1 MTRHH
6 WLACFTMFLAEKIH
20 KGTPSEKKDGKNT
33 QTWCGNSQQP
43 KTCKLQNNNPLKKHK
58 YSIGVR
64 CGNGKRNWE
73 TLKKARGSSFLLK
86 MLWSHTLVHQRWSA
100 SRWLQVSQIH
110 LIVDSHLLSRFR
122 WQQGWLILWL
132 ISSEREPSSV
142 SKTHSPRQKLSFH
155 GNMETKVGFRS
166 IHWWGGLHA
175 LEFVWALSI
184 RVSLVK
190 LRSSDIDGTLV
201 GTDNELFP
209 MSDQK
214 QRRRRRNN
222 QGKDE
227 KEVAL
232 SALVYTHLAWQYALI
247 TSFLLLLLLT
257 YLHYEKET
265 SINETSKETTHHQ
278 DHYSFPKC
286 HLPIIFSH
294 TYLVDIQITIGCCTY
309 VQCDKNTWIGP
320 KEGCCLPS

>member
-1 MTRHH
+1 
-6 WLACFTMFLAEKIH
+6 
-20 KGTPSEKKDGKNT
+20 
-33 QTWCGNSQQP
+33 
-43 KTCKLQNNNPLKKHK
+43 
-58 YSIGVR
+58 
-64 CGNGKRNWE
+64 
-73 TLKKARGSSFLLK
+73 
-86 MLWSHTLVHQRWSA
+86 
-100 SRWLQVSQIH
+100 
-110 LIVDSHLLSRFR
+110 
-122 WQQGWLILWL
+122 
-132 ISSEREPSSV
+132 
-142 SKTHSPRQKLSFH
+142 
-155 GNMETKVGFRS
+155 METKVGFRS

-190 LRSSDIDGTLV
+190 LRSCNIDGTLV
-201 GTDNELFP
+201 STDNELFP

-214 QRRRRRNN
+214 QRRRRNN

-294 TYLVDIQITIGCCTY
+294 TYLVDIQITIGCCTSTY
-309 VQCDKNTWIGP
+309 NVVLCELGQKKVAAFSQLIRFP
-320 KEGCCLPS
+320 LLQL